1 MITINS
7 DTPYLGIAYAE
18 LLDFDIIQ
26 NLKEG
31 FGMMGCGSL
40 GSRRRRGL

>member
-18 LLDFDIIQ
+18 LLDFDQ
-26 NLKEG
+26 ARNQLKNLDY
-31 FGMMGCGSL
+31 SD
-40 GSRRRRGL
+40 